1 MPTYTYEPCMCGH
14 TTEDRNVAPHALVW
28 VCEVCGMR
36 NRPKVQAPTLA
47 SDRKTKGK
55 PTR

>member
-1 MPTYTYEPCMCGH
+1 MCGH